1 VATAVESRGSGGQSR
16 RNSEDVGVHDFVIG
30 GGIEISDRRNGLVK
44 ECFFFGDCKDGYRVS
59 DSK

>member
-44 ECFFFGDCKDGYRVS
+44 ECFFFFW
-59 DSK
+59 